1 MPALAE
7 LDFQLSD
14 TFLAS
19 NSMLCFSNLQD
30 VSLSLDPGPNVTLLD
45 STACHHIFLSHS
57 TTLLPMGSSPSF
69 WTVSRR
75 PAATPLSIS
84 RWNHT
89 HERIVTRQSGSCAV
103 PGRPAAMHGI
113 QRPLLSKARCQVER
127 RPDRQRPALGTTLHQ
142 TRMGLEHVGWDH
154 AQRAPTASADRSIF
168 RSHCTRPRHMSVY
181 RTHPLASE
189 PGFNLTSHV
198 LRWRRRL
205 D

>member
-1 MPALAE
+1 MAKPPVTHLSSLSPLDIDAPAPLSRMPALAE

-30 VSLSLDPGPNVTLLD
+30 VSLSLDSGPKVTLSD

-89 HERIVTRQSGSCAV
+89 RARSYATEWVLCCTWKTRG
-103 PGRPAAMHGI
+103 
-113 QRPLLSKARCQVER
+113 
-127 RPDRQRPALGTTLHQ
+127 
-142 TRMGLEHVGWDH
+142 H
-154 AQRAPTASADRSIF
+154 AWHSA
-168 RSHCTRPRHMSVY
+168 TSV
-181 RTHPLASE
+181 
-189 PGFNLTSHV
+189 V
-198 LRWRRRL
+198 
-205 D
+205 

>member
-1 MPALAE
+1 
-7 LDFQLSD
+7 
-14 TFLAS
+14 
-19 NSMLCFSNLQD
+19 
-30 VSLSLDPGPNVTLLD
+30 
-45 STACHHIFLSHS
+45 
-57 TTLLPMGSSPSF
+57 
-69 WTVSRR
+69 
-75 PAATPLSIS
+75 
-84 RWNHT
+84 
-89 HERIVTRQSGSCAV
+89 
-103 PGRPAAMHGI
+103 MHGI

-154 AQRAPTASADRSIF
+154 AQRAPTASADKSMF